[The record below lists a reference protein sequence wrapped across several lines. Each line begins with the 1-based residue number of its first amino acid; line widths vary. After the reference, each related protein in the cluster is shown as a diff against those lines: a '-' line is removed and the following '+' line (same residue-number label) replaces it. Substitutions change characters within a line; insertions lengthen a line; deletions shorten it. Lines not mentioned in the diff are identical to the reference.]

1 MPCEALRPGQPME
14 QELQDLLQDKPD
26 GLRELL
32 VLVGAQT
39 CTDVIGIWGSSQE
52 LLQEVESEIGSLP
65 PDQEFAVAAFWTV
78 ASGRAHSTRAKAQRR
93 VEDHRRSCIST
104 HLVQSGPDSTVPPSG
119 VRIRHLTSTGSGS
132 AAPTM
137 LHDASQN
144 PFAKE
149 VLQKNAKLEAMFELL
164 VADFLDLAE
173 LGVDRAMMRDPVR
186 RQLLQ
191 ETVMP
196 AASRVSPQ
204 RAAALVSALRRWRTY
219 ALDNQF
225 HVRAPTPLQLSA
237 FFKAV
242 AAGGPTAATSM
253 FHALKWFRQHF
264 ALPFELDHWL
274 LQPYKLLPL
283 NHAIQQ
289 KQELQ
294 PWEMVNLLLRL
305 RQASGTHLLLLA
317 MFVWAATSCIRFE
330 HFQRSS
336 FVGEADTFLIFKC
349 SQGKARRQGT
359 RPPYEWAMPELG
371 FRGASLL
378 KIVKDFVLHEALPD
392 VGFLWPA
399 VALQA
404 DELWQVT
411 ETTPW
416 IVTKKMSRGR
426 FLELMRG
433 TLMDIGVDP
442 AQAQVAGFNRL
453 RRFLPTLGQICRLDP
468 QDQQSLGSWV
478 EVPSAGGPTPQRKSR
493 ATWSMGVHYA
503 GQKVVH
509 SGLLKAALIKR
520 FLQLWELKQPELA
533 LTHEGLLPRDSW
545 SWQELAVA
553 NERFPPG
560 MESVELPEVSL
571 TPEEGAH
578 PGLPVTDVVKEEPE
592 ADNLSPANHADGI
605 MSVSSSTTS
614 SSASDI
620 SAAASDLEGI
630 DAPADLGCEGKWFV
644 QASRVHLVQGELD
657 GRLLPFCRD
666 AAYAQDPKQVGEGFN
681 TLPKSALCQR
691 CLARMPRALYK
702 ALADTCGWLH

>member
-1 MPCEALRPGQPME
+1 ME

-349 SQGKARRQGT
+349 SQGKARRQGA

-416 IVTKKMSRGR
+416 IVAKKMSRGR

-571 TPEEGAH
+571 TPEEGAQ
-578 PGLPVTDVVKEEPE
+578 PGPPVTDVVKEEPE

>member
-1 MPCEALRPGQPME
+1 
-14 QELQDLLQDKPD
+14 
-26 GLRELL
+26 
-32 VLVGAQT
+32 
-39 CTDVIGIWGSSQE
+39 
-52 LLQEVESEIGSLP
+52 
-65 PDQEFAVAAFWTV
+65 
-78 ASGRAHSTRAKAQRR
+78 
-93 VEDHRRSCIST
+93 
-104 HLVQSGPDSTVPPSG
+104 
-119 VRIRHLTSTGSGS
+119 
-132 AAPTM
+132 
-137 LHDASQN
+137 
-144 PFAKE
+144 
-149 VLQKNAKLEAMFELL
+149 
-164 VADFLDLAE
+164 
-173 LGVDRAMMRDPVR
+173 
-186 RQLLQ
+186 
-191 ETVMP
+191 
-196 AASRVSPQ
+196 
-204 RAAALVSALRRWRTY
+204 VSALRRWRTY

-274 LQPYKLLPL
+274 LQPYKLFPL

-359 RPPYEWAMPELG
+359 RPPYEWAMPELV

-509 SGLLKAALIKR
+509 SGLLKAALVKR

-571 TPEEGAH
+571 TPEEGAQ
-578 PGLPVTDVVKEEPE
+578 PGPPVTDVVKEEPE

>member
-1 MPCEALRPGQPME
+1 ME

-137 LHDASQN
+137 LHDASQD

-253 FHALKWFRQHF
+253 FHALKWFCQHF

-571 TPEEGAH
+571 TPEEGAQ
-578 PGLPVTDVVKEEPE
+578 PGPPVTDVVKEEPE

>member
-1 MPCEALRPGQPME
+1 ME

-65 PDQEFAVAAFWTV
+65 PDKEFAVAAFWTV

-104 HLVQSGPDSTVPPSG
+104 HLVQSGPDATVPPSG
-119 VRIRHLTSTGSGS
+119 VRIRHLTSTGPGS

-137 LHDASQN
+137 LQDASHD

-149 VLQKNAKLEAMFELL
+149 VLQKNAKLEAMFDLL
-164 VADFLDLAE
+164 AADFLDLEE

-186 RQLLQ
+186 RQLLK

-204 RAAALVSALRRWRTY
+204 RAAALVCALRRWRTY

-274 LQPYKLLPL
+274 LQPYKLLPV

-359 RPPYEWAMPELG
+359 RPPYEWAMPELV

-509 SGLLKAALIKR
+509 SGLLKAALVKR

-571 TPEEGAH
+571 TPEEGAQ
-578 PGLPVTDVVKEEPE
+578 PGQPVTEVVKEEPE
-592 ADNLSPANHADGI
+592 ADNLSPADHTDGI
-605 MSVSSSTTS
+605 VPVSSSTTS

>member
-93 VEDHRRSCIST
+93 VEDHRRLCIST

-137 LHDASQN
+137 LHDASQD

-242 AAGGPTAATSM
+242 AAGGHTAATSM

-571 TPEEGAH
+571 TPEEGAQ
-578 PGLPVTDVVKEEPE
+578 PGPPVTDVVKEEPE

>member
-119 VRIRHLTSTGSGS
+119 VRIRHLTSTGPGS

-137 LHDASQN
+137 LHDASQD

-359 RPPYEWAMPELG
+359 RPPYEWAMPELV

-392 VGFLWPA
+392 VDFLWPA

-571 TPEEGAH
+571 TPEEGAQ
-578 PGLPVTDVVKEEPE
+578 PGPPVTDVVKEEPE

>member
-1 MPCEALRPGQPME
+1 ME

-26 GLRELL
+26 GLRELV

-52 LLQEVESEIGSLP
+52 LLQEVEREIGSLP

-78 ASGRAHSTRAKAQRR
+78 ASGRAHSTRAKVQRR
-93 VEDHRRSCIST
+93 VEDHRRSCISI
-104 HLVQSGPDSTVPPSG
+104 HPVQSGQDSTVPPAG
-119 VRIRHLTSTGSGS
+119 VRLRHLTSTGPGS

-137 LHDASQN
+137 IQDASQD

-164 VADFLDLAE
+164 MDDFLDLEE
-173 LGVDRAMMRDPVR
+173 LGVDRPMMRDPVR
-186 RQLLQ
+186 RQLLK

-274 LQPYKLLPL
+274 LQPYKLLPV
-283 NHAIQQ
+283 NHAVQQ

-294 PWEMVNLLLRL
+294 PWEMMNLLLRL

-317 MFVWAATSCIRFE
+317 MFLWAATSCVRFE

-359 RPPYEWAMPELG
+359 RPPYEWAMPDLV

-392 VGFLWPA
+392 AGFLWPA

-426 FLELMRG
+426 FLELLRG

-509 SGLLKAALIKR
+509 SALLKEALVKR
-520 FLQLWELKQPELA
+520 FLQLWQLKQPELA
-533 LTHEGLLPRDSW
+533 LTHDGLLPRDSW

-553 NERFPPG
+553 KRFPPG

-571 TPEEGAH
+571 TPEEVAQ
-578 PGLPVTDVVKEEPE
+578 PVLPVTEVVKEEPE
-592 ADNLSPANHADGI
+592 ADNLSPANQADGVL
-605 MSVSSSTTS
+605 SVSSSTTS
-614 SSASDI
+614 GSASDI

-630 DAPADLGCEGKWFV
+630 DAPADLGYEGKWFV

-657 GRLLPFCRD
+657 GRLLPFCR

>member
-1 MPCEALRPGQPME
+1 ME

-317 MFVWAATSCIRFE
+317 MFVWAAN
-330 HFQRSS
+330 
-336 FVGEADTFLIFKC
+336 G
-349 SQGKARRQGT
+349 
-359 RPPYEWAMPELG
+359 
-371 FRGASLL
+371 
-378 KIVKDFVLHEALPD
+378 
-392 VGFLWPA
+392 
-399 VALQA
+399 
-404 DELWQVT
+404 
-411 ETTPW
+411 
-416 IVTKKMSRGR
+416 
-426 FLELMRG
+426 
-433 TLMDIGVDP
+433 
-442 AQAQVAGFNRL
+442 
-453 RRFLPTLGQICRLDP
+453 
-468 QDQQSLGSWV
+468 
-478 EVPSAGGPTPQRKSR
+478 
-493 ATWSMGVHYA
+493 
-503 GQKVVH
+503 
-509 SGLLKAALIKR
+509 
-520 FLQLWELKQPELA
+520 
-533 LTHEGLLPRDSW
+533 
-545 SWQELAVA
+545 
-553 NERFPPG
+553 
-560 MESVELPEVSL
+560 
-571 TPEEGAH
+571 
-578 PGLPVTDVVKEEPE
+578 
-592 ADNLSPANHADGI
+592 
-605 MSVSSSTTS
+605 
-614 SSASDI
+614 
-620 SAAASDLEGI
+620 SDL
-630 DAPADLGCEGKWFV
+630 L
-644 QASRVHLVQGELD
+644 H
-657 GRLLPFCRD
+657 
-666 AAYAQDPKQVGEGFN
+666 QV
-681 TLPKSALCQR
+681 
-691 CLARMPRALYK
+691 
-702 ALADTCGWLH
+702 

>member
-1 MPCEALRPGQPME
+1 
-14 QELQDLLQDKPD
+14 
-26 GLRELL
+26 
-32 VLVGAQT
+32 
-39 CTDVIGIWGSSQE
+39 
-52 LLQEVESEIGSLP
+52 
-65 PDQEFAVAAFWTV
+65 
-78 ASGRAHSTRAKAQRR
+78 
-93 VEDHRRSCIST
+93 
-104 HLVQSGPDSTVPPSG
+104 
-119 VRIRHLTSTGSGS
+119 
-132 AAPTM
+132 
-137 LHDASQN
+137 
-144 PFAKE
+144 
-149 VLQKNAKLEAMFELL
+149 
-164 VADFLDLAE
+164 
-173 LGVDRAMMRDPVR
+173 
-186 RQLLQ
+186 
-191 ETVMP
+191 
-196 AASRVSPQ
+196 
-204 RAAALVSALRRWRTY
+204 
-219 ALDNQF
+219 
-225 HVRAPTPLQLSA
+225 
-237 FFKAV
+237 
-242 AAGGPTAATSM
+242 M

-560 MESVELPEVSL
+560 DGVGRAPRGVFD
-571 TPEEGAH
+571 
-578 PGLPVTDVVKEEPE
+578 PGGGGP
-592 ADNLSPANHADGI
+592 
-605 MSVSSSTTS
+605 
-614 SSASDI
+614 
-620 SAAASDLEGI
+620 
-630 DAPADLGCEGKWFV
+630 
-644 QASRVHLVQGELD
+644 
-657 GRLLPFCRD
+657 
-666 AAYAQDPKQVGEGFN
+666 
-681 TLPKSALCQR
+681 
-691 CLARMPRALYK
+691 PRPPG
-702 ALADTCGWLH
+702 D

>member
-1 MPCEALRPGQPME
+1 ME

-371 FRGASLL
+371 FRGAGLL

-571 TPEEGAH
+571 TPEEGAQ
-578 PGLPVTDVVKEEPE
+578 PGPPVTDVVKEEPE

>member
-137 LHDASQN
+137 LHDASQD

-571 TPEEGAH
+571 TPEEGAQ
-578 PGLPVTDVVKEEPE
+578 PGPPVTDVVKEEPE